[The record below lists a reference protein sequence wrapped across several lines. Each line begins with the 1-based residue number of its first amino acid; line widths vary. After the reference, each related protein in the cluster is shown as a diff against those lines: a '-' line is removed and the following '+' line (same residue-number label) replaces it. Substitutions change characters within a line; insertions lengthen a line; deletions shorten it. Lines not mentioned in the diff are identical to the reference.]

1 MRVFFSIYL
10 FFCVF
15 NLNTFAQN
23 NVFNFKESD
32 VILSTDLITI
42 RALSVECFDSVYNKK
57 TNDVILEIRNKTD
70 KLIEISFVQKLY
82 YDGNCITCNNANNSY
97 KLKLDAHNYV
107 LGSCSEATNYDFL
120 RLKGCYRNGNQFEY
134 LSGYR
139 IKLLDSKIL
148 N

>member
-1 MRVFFSIYL
+1 MRVYFAFYL
-10 FFCVF
+10 FFCVSS
-15 NLNTFAQN
+15 LNTIAQN

-82 YDGNCITCNNANNSY
+82 YDGKCITCNNAKSSY
-97 KLKLDAHNYV
+97 RLKLDAHNYV
-107 LGSCSEATNYDFL
+107 LGSCSEATNFEFL